1 MRELDEEKDELV
13 KYQELDKE
21 RRSLEYNLLDHELN
35 DTKNELV
42 SVSLSLLLHSFTLDI
57 IMFYQVNLN
66 SLITK

>member
-1 MRELDEEKDELV
+1 MRELDEEKEELE

-35 DTKNELV
+35 DAKNELV
-42 SVSLSLLLHSFTLDI
+42 SVRLSLLLHMFTLDI
-57 IMFYQVNLN
+57 ILLYQANLN